1 MDKFL
6 IIDGNSLVN
15 RAYYAMPFLTNRE
28 KQPSGAVFGF
38 VNLLTKLILEQKPKY
53 IAVCFDHARKTFR
66 NEIYAEYK
74 GTRKPAP
81 EDLVVQFQP
90 IKDMLKIMGIKVFEQ
105 EGIEADDII
114 GTIAKHS
121 CVENILVSGDRDLL
135 QLIDSHTRVWLTRK
149 GVSEVEDFD
158 EVLLKQKM
166 GLVPSGIIDLK
177 ALMGD
182 SSDNIPGIPGVG
194 EKTALSLLEKYG
206 DLDKI
211 FEREDEIA
219 GKLGEKVRTSH
230 EIALISKKL
239 ATIKTDCDIDFSI
252 ENCSFKFPFSQKV
265 RDFFVDWDFR
275 VLQNRKELFEDG
287 VCERKVEVEKVFF
300 NSLQDV
306 ENFSKNVT
314 KNFCYDL
321 KQLEFSFD
329 DEKVFCI
336 KKEIDLFSPII
347 DLDDA
352 LKIFKPIFENQNILK
367 ISNSIKSDMK
377 VLKRLGI
384 SINNFFDID
393 VARYVLSAG
402 IFKDQPAEVGTFLA
416 TKDFLEKKMKEENV
430 DKIYSEI
437 EIPLVKVLFDM
448 ESEGFRLDE
457 NMLDE
462 LTVKYTNQTSELST
476 KIFALAGEQF
486 NLNSPKQMAYIL
498 FDKLGLQAYNNKK
511 QSTSFEILDQI
522 RYQHEIVELIIEYRK
537 INKLLNTYI
546 NVYQNICKGSGPVVH
561 TIFNQTLT
569 STGRLSSSEPN
580 LQNIPT
586 RDEEG
591 KNLRK
596 IFISKFDGGQIVS
609 ADYSQIEL
617 RLLANMANEDSM
629 IEAYKNGVDIHAKT
643 ASEIFGVPIEEVTSS
658 QRSEAKAVNFGIIY
672 GISDFGLSQ
681 NIKTSRNK
689 AKRYIESYFERYPK
703 IKVFMD
709 KNIEFAR
716 ENGYIKS
723 YFGRIRHI
731 PEINASNGMI
741 RRFGERVAM
750 NTPLQS
756 TASDII
762 KMAMVKMAEKLSGMK
777 SHLILQIHDELI
789 VDSPKEEVDEVKKLL
804 KETMENVCEFVVPL
818 KVSVSSGNTL
828 YDCK

>member
-1 MDKFL
+1 MERLF

-38 VNLLTKLILEQKPKY
+38 ANLLTKLIVEKRPDY

-66 NEIYAEYK
+66 NEIYADYK

-81 EDLVVQFQP
+81 EDLIVQFKP

-121 CVENILVSGDRDLL
+121 GVENVLVSGDRDLL
-135 QLIDSHTRVWLTRK
+135 QLIDPNTRVWLTRK

-158 EVLLKQKM
+158 EILLKQKM

-206 DLDKI
+206 DLEGI
-211 FEREDEIA
+211 FKNEEQIS
-219 GKLGEKVRTSH
+219 GKLGEKVRENH
-230 EIALISKKL
+230 EIAIMSKKL
-239 ATIKTDCDIDFSI
+239 ATIKTDCDIDFSL
-252 ENCSFKFPFSQKV
+252 EECKFNFPFSQNV
-265 RDFFVDWDFR
+265 RDFFEQWDFR
-275 VLQNRKELFEDG
+275 VLQNRKEIFEEG
-287 VCERKVEVEKVFF
+287 VAERKIEIERVVF
-300 NSLQDV
+300 NSLAEV
-306 ENFSKNVT
+306 ENFSKNV
-314 KNFCYDL
+314 KENFCYDL
-321 KQLEFSFD
+321 KELEFSYD

-347 DLDDA
+347 DLDDV
-352 LKIFKPIFENQNILK
+352 LKIFKPIFEDENILK
-367 ISNSIKSDMK
+367 ISNNVKNDMK

-384 SINNFFDID
+384 SIKNFFDID

-402 IFKDQPAEVGTFLA
+402 IVREQPAEVGTFLA
-416 TKDFLEKKMKEENV
+416 TKKFLERKMKEENV
-430 DKIYSEI
+430 EQIYNEI

-448 ESEGFRLDE
+448 ESEGFKLDKKT
-457 NMLDE
+457 LDE
-462 LTVKYTNQTSELST
+462 LTEKYTNQINELSS
-476 KIFALAGEQF
+476 KIWELAGEQF
-486 NLNSPKQMAYIL
+486 NLNSPKQMASIL
-498 FDKLGLQAYNNKK
+498 FDKLGLVAYNNKK
-511 QSTSFEILDQI
+511 QSTSFEVLDQI
-522 RYQHEIVELIIEYRK
+522 RDQHEIVELIIHYRK
-537 INKLLNTYI
+537 ISKLLNTYL
-546 NVYQNICKGSGPVVH
+546 NVYQNICDTNGPVVH

-596 IFISKFDGGQIVS
+596 IFVSKFDGGQIIS

-629 IEAYKNGVDIHAKT
+629 IEAYRNGVDIHAKT

-681 NIKTSRNK
+681 NIKTSKNK
-689 AKRYIESYFERYPK
+689 AKKYIESYFERYPK

-716 ENGYIKS
+716 EHGYIKS

-762 KMAMVKMAEKLSGMK
+762 KMAMVKMAEKLSGMR

-789 VDSPKEEVDEVKKLL
+789 VDAPQEEVEIVKKLL

-818 KVSVSSGNTL
+818 KVSVSSGKTL
-828 YDCK
+828 FECK